1 MKKIFLAVVLVLA
14 ASSLLIS
21 GAVYAQGAGGGRGAM
36 SNSEGRLHDFIIKAY
51 ADALGLTT
59 EALEARLDNGETAYQ
74 IAFSQG
80 IAADQIPAVLAEARL
95 KALESAVAAGVITS
109 DQAAWMM
116 TRGFGQ
122 GGYGHGIGIGTCNGT
137 GQPIGQGMQRG
148 GRQPANP

>member
-14 ASSLLIS
+14 ASSLLVS
-21 GAVYAQGAGGGRGAM
+21 GAVYAHGAGGGRGAM
-36 SNSEGRLHDFIIKAY
+36 SNSEGPLHDYIINAY

-59 EALEARLDNGETAYQ
+59 EALEARLDNGETIYQ
-74 IAFSQG
+74 VAFSRG
-80 IAADQIPAVLAEARL
+80 VAADQIPAVLAEARL
-95 KALESAVAAGVITS
+95 KALDKATAASVITS
-109 DQAAWMM
+109 DQAAWMK

-122 GGYGHGIGIGTCNGT
+122 GGYGYSTGVGPCNGT